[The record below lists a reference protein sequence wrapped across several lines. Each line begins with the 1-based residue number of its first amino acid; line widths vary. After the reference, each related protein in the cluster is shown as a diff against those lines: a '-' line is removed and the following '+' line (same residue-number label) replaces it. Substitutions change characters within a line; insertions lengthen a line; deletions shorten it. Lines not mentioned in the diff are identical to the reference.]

1 MTISSY
7 FYLYTL
13 AEYTLSE
20 SAFYFRSSASCGVIR
35 VGWGVYQSGA
45 VVRSSIGSCP
55 ELYGFSV
62 RALWGGDASA

>member
-13 AEYTLSE
+13 AEYMLSE

-62 RALWGGDASA
+62 RALWGGDVSA

>member
-13 AEYTLSE
+13 AEYMLSE
-20 SAFYFRSSASCGVIR
+20 SAFYFCSSASCGVIR

-45 VVRSSIGSCP
+45 VVRSSIGLCP

>member
-1 MTISSY
+1 M
-7 FYLYTL
+7 
-13 AEYTLSE
+13 LSE

-35 VGWGVYQSGA
+35 VGWGVYQLGA
-45 VVRSSIGSCP
+45 VVRSSIGLCP

>member
-13 AEYTLSE
+13 AEYMLSE
-20 SAFYFRSSASCGVIR
+20 SAFCFCSSASCGVIR

-45 VVRSSIGSCP
+45 IVRSSIGSCP

>member
-20 SAFYFRSSASCGVIR
+20 GAFYFCSSALCGVIR

-45 VVRSSIGSCP
+45 VVRSSIGLCP

-62 RALWGGDASA
+62 RVLWGGDASA

>member
-13 AEYTLSE
+13 AEYMLSE
-20 SAFYFRSSASCGVIR
+20 GAFYFRSYALCGVIR
-35 VGWGVYQSGA
+35 VGWGVYQSGV
-45 VVRSSIGSCP
+45 VVRSSIGLCP

-62 RALWGGDASA
+62 RVLWGGDASA